1 MRTLVFLAIT
11 FLLSFGL
18 SAQCLTPVTPY
29 AIGAIPPY
37 SGSGVFVQNLEPNS
51 QCVEIYWIQGTT
63 PFRATVNMAAYRN
76 VVRTRQSYST
86 RISSMLVIEFHW
98 QAFAAAQVL
107 YVNNNIALQRFEV
120 SDFNLDDLLNALPN
134 AVVRQGH
141 RR

>member
-18 SAQCLTPVTPY
+18 SAQCLSPVTHY

-37 SGSGVFVQNLEPNS
+37 SGSGVVVQNLEPNS
-51 QCVEIYWIQGTT
+51 QCVEIYWIENTT

-76 VVRTRQSYST
+76 IVRTRQSYST
-86 RISSMLVIEFHW
+86 RTTSILVIEFHG

-107 YVNNNIALQRFEV
+107 YVKNDIPLQRFEV
-120 SDFNLDDLLNALPN
+120 SDFNLDDWLTTLPN
-134 AVVRQGH
+134 AVIRLG
-141 RR
+141 RRR